1 MFSGLKSFLPGSLGL
16 RIFVLYALS
25 LLLTLTVGLTVFMRV
40 QLARYIEQA
49 DEAAATLSQVM
60 VQTIADSAVI
70 GDYDT
75 IDKTLRKALS
85 RSPFDNAAFIDLKGG
100 RILLNAPKRP
110 LNHPPPAWLLKRV
123 TEQLEPINTVISAGG
138 RDYGVLR
145 LIFASE
151 RIAGEVWELLRA
163 TFLLGFGGLAF
174 GLAVIGFP
182 VFRWMQNLKRIDD
195 FEAEI
200 RDGRI
205 DPTRVI
211 DRDAPVE
218 IRRAFDVLTRTAAT
232 LQAQREKADVT
243 LHAVADGV
251 LTLDAQGTV
260 VYANP
265 AAAATLARPAVALLG
280 ARISDLLPGAEIS
293 GKSEA
298 GWQHRRFRV
307 PVQSATGARPSD
319 AASAEHT
326 SDRMLDTSLAPIEAG
341 EGQPAGYVLAC
352 HDVTEAYR
360 LDLRLR
366 EEFAS
371 RQQALQSLR
380 GLLLRLVP
388 ASRRASIER
397 DSDDIKAV
405 SEMLSELVRE
415 REASRSS
422 LVRAKLDAEAS
433 NRAKSEFLANMSHEI
448 RTPMNAIIG
457 LSELV
462 LSTPL
467 SPQQHEHL
475 SLVKTSADSLLGIIN
490 DILDFSKI
498 EAGRMDLESVAFDL
512 EPMLSEL
519 VRPYLPQ
526 ANAQSLDLILS
537 VDKDVPARVTGDP
550 LRLGQVLTNLIGNAL
565 KFTERGSIRLHVCT
579 YEAGSGMVGIRFEV
593 IDTGIGIEPVKL
605 QGIFEAFSQA
615 DSSIT
620 RRYGGTGLGLTISRR
635 LALAMGGDLRV
646 NSALGQGSTF
656 TFDVPLGLAP
666 GAGALQKV
674 AQAEGPA
681 HAVGLRVLLVEDNII
696 NQKLA
701 VALLAQSQHSVVV
714 ASDGEE
720 GVARWREGGF
730 DAILMD
736 VQMPVLDGLQA
747 TRRIREAEREM
758 GRHIWIIAMTAN
770 AMAGDREKCIAAGM
784 DDYLAK
790 PFRRA
795 DLQSV
800 LARVQPGSQES
811 PLPHT
816 GSGSTR
822 SEQPQLA
829 DALPFSVARS
839 APRREGNSQY
849 ERLLLQVDPDIVDI
863 IGAAFLRQYPQAMA
877 DVDQAAASGERSRL
891 LRSAHSLKGLFRT
904 FNADEP
910 ARLALAIEQICLNAD
925 GDLSKVAA
933 LTPALRHEGDAFCV
947 ALSSRLNRL
956 SVATDDTAQRL
967 RIGVDN

>member
-1 MFSGLKSFLPGSLGL
+1 MIRGLKSLLPGSLGL
-16 RIFVLYALS
+16 RVFSLYALS
-25 LLLTLTVGLTVFMRV
+25 LLLTLTVGLTAFMLLQFSRHV
-40 QLARYIEQA
+40 DDAEV
-49 DEAAATLSQVM
+49 AATTLSQVM

-75 IDKTLRKALS
+75 IEKTLRKALS
-85 RSPFDNAAFIDLKGG
+85 RSPFDSSAFIDMKGG
-100 RILLNAPKRP
+100 RIQVVAPKMAIDSQ
-110 LNHPPPAWLLKRV
+110 PPEWVVRRV
-123 TEQLEPINTVISAGG
+123 AARLEPINTIISAGG

-151 RIAGEVWELLRA
+151 RVAGEVWDLLRA
-163 TFLLGFGGLAF
+163 SLLVGLGGLAF
-174 GLAVIGFP
+174 GLAVIGIP
-182 VFRWMQNLKRIDD
+182 VFRWMRNLKRIDA

-211 DRDAPVE
+211 DPDAPIE

-251 LTLDAQGTV
+251 LTLDAQGIV

-280 ARISDLLPGAEIS
+280 APIADLLPGADIS
-293 GKSEA
+293 GKHAS

-307 PVQSATGARPSD
+307 PAQQD
-319 AASAEHT
+319 AGVSQTETAADSRQT
-326 SDRMLDTSLAPIEAG
+326 DRMLDTSLAPIEAG

-371 RQQALQSLR
+371 RQQALESLR
-380 GLLLRLVP
+380 ALLLRLVP

-397 DSDDIKAV
+397 DGDDITTV

-448 RTPMNAIIG
+448 RTPMNAILG

-467 SPQQHEHL
+467 SEQQHEHL

-498 EAGRMDLESVAFDL
+498 EAGRMDLESMPFEVQSV
-512 EPMLSEL
+512 LSEL
-519 VRPYLPQ
+519 LRPHKPQ
-526 ANAQSLDLILS
+526 ADARGLSLVLD
-537 VDKDVPARVTGDP
+537 VQADVPARVIGDP

-565 KFTERGSIRLHVCT
+565 KFTERGSVRLQVRT
-579 YEAGSGMVGIRFEV
+579 YQAGAGKAGLRFEV

-646 NSALGQGSTF
+646 DSALGQGSTF
-656 TFDVPLGLAP
+656 TLEVPLSLAP
-666 GAGALQKV
+666 LHLTPVQAELPLGASAAGAL
-674 AQAEGPA
+674 
-681 HAVGLRVLLVEDNII
+681 HVLLVEDNVI

-701 VALLAQSQHSVVV
+701 VALLGQAGHVVTV

-720 GVARWREGGF
+720 GVARWRGGHF

-747 TRRIREAEREM
+747 TRRIRDDERDTD
-758 GRHIWIIAMTAN
+758 RHTWIIAMTAN
-770 AMAGDREKCIAAGM
+770 AMAGDRERCIAAGM

-795 DLQSV
+795 DLHAVLDKVPTQAPDAASQSV
-800 LARVQPGSQES
+800 KPDPAPVPDV
-811 PLPHT
+811 
-816 GSGSTR
+816 
-822 SEQPQLA
+822 SEAGTPT
-829 DALPFSVARS
+829 ARS
-839 APRREGNSQY
+839 SKRAHGASRRKGRGEYGP
-849 ERLLLQVDPDIVDI
+849 LLRQVDPDIVDI
-863 IGAAFLRQYPQAMA
+863 IGAAFLRQYPQAMS
-877 DVDQAAASGERSRL
+877 DMDQAAASGERGSL
-891 LRSAHSLKGLFRT
+891 LRSVHTLKGLFRT
-904 FNADEP
+904 FNAEEP
-910 ARLALAIEQICLNAD
+910 ARLAMAIERICLRSDAD
-925 GDLSKVAA
+925 LSTLGDLTQS
-933 LTPALRHEGDAFCV
+933 LRREGDAFCA
-947 ALSSRLNRL
+947 ALSARLTDL
-956 SVATDDTAQRL
+956 SVAPEARA
-967 RIGVDN
+967 RA

>member
-1 MFSGLKSFLPGSLGL
+1 MFRGLKSLLPGSLGL
-16 RIFVLYALS
+16 RVFLLYALS
-25 LLLTLTVGLTVFMRV
+25 LLLTLTVGLTAFMLMQFSRHIDD
-40 QLARYIEQA
+40 A
-49 DEAAATLSQVM
+49 EAAATTLSQVM

-75 IDKTLRKALS
+75 IEKTLRKALS
-85 RSPFDNAAFIDLKGG
+85 RSPFDNASFIDLKGG
-100 RILLNAPKRP
+100 RIQVAAPKMSFDSQ
-110 LNHPPPAWLLKRV
+110 PPEWVVRRAAAR
-123 TEQLEPINTVISAGG
+123 LEPINTIISAGG

-151 RIAGEVWELLRA
+151 RIAAEVWDVLRA
-163 TFLLGFGGLAF
+163 TLLLGLGGLAF
-174 GLAVIGFP
+174 GLAVIGIP
-182 VFRWMQNLKRIDD
+182 IFRWMRNLKRIDD

-211 DRDAPVE
+211 DADAPIE
-218 IRRAFDVLTRTAAT
+218 IRRAFDVLSRTAAT

-251 LTLDAQGTV
+251 LTLDAQGIV

-265 AAAATLARPAVALLG
+265 AAVATLARPAVALLG
-280 ARISDLLPGAEIS
+280 APIAELLPGADIS
-293 GKSEA
+293 GRHAA

-307 PVQSATGARPSD
+307 PAQKDAGQSSAD
-319 AASAEHT
+319 AAADRQT
-326 SDRMLDTSLAPIEAG
+326 DRMLDTSLAPIEAG

-371 RQQALQSLR
+371 RQQALESLR

-397 DSDDIKAV
+397 DSDDITAV

-448 RTPMNAIIG
+448 RTPMNAILG

-467 SPQQHEHL
+467 SEQQHEHL

-498 EAGRMDLESVAFDL
+498 EAGRMDMESMPFEL

-519 VRPYLPQ
+519 LRPYKPQ
-526 ANAQSLDLILS
+526 AQARGLNLEFSIED
-537 VDKDVPARVTGDP
+537 DVPARVIGDP
-550 LRLGQVLTNLIGNAL
+550 LRVGQVLTNLIGNAL
-565 KFTERGSIRLHVCT
+565 KFTRHGSVRLQVRA
-579 YEAGSGMVGIRFEV
+579 YRAGEGKAGIRFEV
-593 IDTGIGIEPVKL
+593 VDTGIGIEPVKL

-646 NSALGQGSTF
+646 DSALGQGSTF
-656 TFDVPLGLAP
+656 TFDAPLSVAPRTEALAKTEMP
-666 GAGALQKV
+666 HGASAAQALQI
-674 AQAEGPA
+674 
-681 HAVGLRVLLVEDNII
+681 LLVEDNVI

-701 VALLAQSQHSVVV
+701 VALLGQAGHTVTV

-720 GVARWREGGF
+720 GVARWREGRF

-747 TRRIREAEREM
+747 TRRIREHERNTE
-758 GRHIWIIAMTAN
+758 HHAWIIAMTAN
-770 AMAGDREKCIAAGM
+770 AMAGDRERCIAAGM

-795 DLQSV
+795 DLQAVLNKVPKQALDLAAQPVKPDPAAASDASDASDAYV
-800 LARVQPGSQES
+800 ALARASQNAQ
-811 PLPHT
+811 
-816 GSGSTR
+816 GN
-822 SEQPQLA
+822 A
-829 DALPFSVARS
+829 
-839 APRREGNSQY
+839 RREGSSQY
-849 ERLLLQVDPDIVDI
+849 RQLLLQVDPDIVDI
-863 IGAAFLRQYPQAMA
+863 IGAAFLRQYPQAMS
-877 DVDQAAASGERSRL
+877 DVDQAAASGERSSL

-904 FNADEP
+904 FNAEEP
-910 ARLALAIEQICLNAD
+910 ARLAMAIEQICLRPDA
-925 GDLSKVAA
+925 DLSKVPEITQ
-933 LTPALRHEGDAFCV
+933 LLRREGDAFCG
-947 ALSSRLNRL
+947 ALSVRLNDL
-956 SVATDDTAQRL
+956 SVVSEGRARA
-967 RIGVDN
+967 